1 MIEQRG
7 TPRELAERMAG
18 LPDGQ
23 YRMYV
28 QLVQN
33 REEILAGFERTTEA
47 MRSKAPR
54 ETASMTDDEVIEWAD
69 NVVQEVRQAHQSG
82 K

>member
-7 TPRELAERMAG
+7 NPRELAERMAG

-23 YRMYV
+23 YRVYV
-28 QLVQN
+28 QLVQS

-47 MRSKAPR
+47 LRRNPPR
-54 ETASMTDDEVIEWAD
+54 ETAGMTDDSVMDWAD
-69 NVVQEVRQAHQSG
+69 NVVQEIRQAHRSA